1 MAARGASFLQ
11 KHASR
16 KGFTNRHRGSL
27 SSDDT
32 ERRKELVSIRKE
44 QERVESNRHH
54 TGGGEVEG
62 GRKRRKIRRIRWVM
76 RAVS

>member
-1 MAARGASFLQ
+1 MPYMAARGASFLQ

-54 TGGGEVEG
+54 TGV
-62 GRKRRKIRRIRWVM
+62 GR
-76 RAVS
+76 